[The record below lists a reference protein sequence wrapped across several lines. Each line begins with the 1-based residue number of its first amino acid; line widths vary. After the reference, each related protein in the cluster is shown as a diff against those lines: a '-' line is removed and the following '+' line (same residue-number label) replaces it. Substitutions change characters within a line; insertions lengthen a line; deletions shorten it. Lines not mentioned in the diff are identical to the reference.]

1 MPETALMQALADHVT
16 GEATFTIPEFYW
28 VTLANNGTEV
38 TGVTR
43 VGVLLETNIVDDE
56 ELVVQNATAAV
67 VPTASA
73 GTADEAWAMSAS
85 TSGSLY
91 FRFPFDSPITL
102 TAGGTKTFDVGA
114 LTDTW
119 TDITATAP

>member
-1 MPETALMQALADHVT
+1 MEAALMQALAQHVT
-16 GEATFTIPEFYW
+16 GEATFTIPAFYW
-28 VTLANNGTEV
+28 ITLANNGTEV

-43 VGVLLETNIVDDE
+43 QSTLLISDVVSSTELGVS
-56 ELVVQNATAAV
+56 NASPVV

-85 TSGSLY
+85 SGGTKY

-102 TAGGTKTFDVGA
+102 TAGGTKTFLAGG
-114 LTDTW
+114 LRDTW
-119 TDITATAP
+119 DNTTPTAP